1 MKTKTIMTLTAGLLC
16 APFAMAQSQIQPAP
30 AAPLPTAAG
39 PVSGA
44 TPVTNQNPNLNTNAN
59 PNVNP
64 NGLNNA
70 SNIRPNNASTA
81 QPNPTGVGNN
91 LYGGTVNAPAN
102 PPANTNSANNA
113 NSGTLRAPQAPMAA
127 TSAANPI
134 FTTGTSS
141 TSGVRPVT
149 PPTQNINGTNNGTG
163 QSAASQPQ
171 TPRRNTTMT
180 PGTSQLTAGNQG
192 TSAYDSSVTRQIR
205 ERLTRNDLSMNA
217 RNVKIITVN
226 GEVVLRGT
234 VDSESE
240 RTTIQNIATGIVGS
254 GRVKNETNVK

>member
-1 MKTKTIMTLTAGLLC
+1 MKTKTVLTLTATLMC
-16 APFAMAQSQIQPAP
+16 SPMAMAQSQIQPAP

-44 TPVTNQNPNLNTNAN
+44 TPVTNQNTNLNTNAN

-70 SNIRPNNASTA
+70 SNVRPNNASTA
-81 QPNPTGVGNN
+81 QPRPEAGALRTPT
-91 LYGGTVNAPAN
+91 
-102 PPANTNSANNA
+102 
-113 NSGTLRAPQAPMAA
+113 APMAA

-134 FTTGTSS
+134 YTTGTSS
-141 TSGVRPVT
+141 TSGIRPVT
-149 PPTQNINGTNNGTG
+149 PPTQNINGTNTGTTG
-163 QSAASQPQ
+163 QSAAAQPQ
-171 TPRRNTTMT
+171 TPRRNSTMT
-180 PGTSQLTAGNQG
+180 PGAAPLTASNQG
-192 TSAYDSSVTRQIR
+192 TSAYDASVTRQIR

-226 GEVVLRGT
+226 GDVVLRGT
-234 VDSESE
+234 VDSETE

-254 GRVKNETNVK
+254 GRVKNETTVK